1 MLYQYIAEKANSEDG
16 LIKRLSA
23 EHILAQHC
31 IDIYLYLF
39 NVGTNIT
46 FPKLNKITL
55 SKPVMI

>member
-1 MLYQYIAEKANSEDG
+1 MLYQYTAEKANSEDG
-16 LIKRLSA
+16 LIKRVSA

-46 FPKLNKITL
+46 
-55 SKPVMI
+55 SKAE